1 MKVLNNYLD
10 KSAVTLSFLCVLH
23 CLALPLI
30 TVLVPSI
37 IASALNQELFHLMMV
52 VCVLPV
58 SIYALTMGCRKH
70 NKFSIGIYGALGL
83 MTLVSALVFGE
94 SHLGEM
100 GEKTLTTLGAII
112 IAFAHIKNYQLCNK
126 ANNCSC

>member
-10 KSAVTLSFLCVLH
+10 KSAVTLSLLCVVH

-37 IASALNQELFHLMMV
+37 IANALNQELFHLMMV

-58 SIYALTMGCRKH
+58 SIYALTMGCRNH
-70 NKFSIGIYGALGL
+70 NKFSIGVYGALGL
-83 MTLVSALVFGE
+83 ITLVSAFVFGE

-100 GEKTLTTLGAII
+100 GEKGLTTLGAII

-126 ANNCSC
+126 TNNCAC

>member
-10 KSAVTLSFLCVLH
+10 KSAVTLSLLCVVH

-37 IASALNQELFHLMMV
+37 IANALNQELFHLMMV

-70 NKFSIGIYGALGL
+70 NKFSIGVYGALGL
-83 MTLVSALVFGE
+83 MTLVSALIFGE

-126 ANNCSC
+126 ANKCSC